1 MSVDIWWKTIG
12 KLVLAIATLP
22 AYIWFKES
30 TDWSPLLKLKSH
42 SKVWTVVEGV
52 LLALLVLFILFGL
65 PRLLSP
71 QYRG

>member
-12 KLVLAIATLP
+12 KLAFAIATLP

-30 TDWSPLLKLKSH
+30 TDWSLLLKLKSR
-42 SKVWTVVEGV
+42 SKVWTLVEGV